1 MTTLNATIPDDLHRD
16 LLRQAEK
23 EHLSMDELVAR
34 ALRASVALPLLHLSV
49 DECAGKG
56 NWADFDRIM
65 TRVPDAPPIPGDE
78 IDG

>member
-34 ALRASVALPLLHLSV
+34 ALRASVALPVLHLSV
-49 DECAGKG
+49 DERAAKG
-56 NWADFDRIM
+56 N
-65 TRVPDAPPIPGDE
+65 
-78 IDG
+78 

>member
-16 LLRQAEK
+16 LLRQAET

-34 ALRASVALPLLHLSV
+34 ALRASVALPLLRLSV
-49 DECAGKG
+49 EERAAKG

-78 IDG
+78 VEG